1 MLESLLVNNYA
12 LIDNLEVR
20 FSPGLNIL
28 TGETGAGKSI
38 LIGALG
44 LLLGLKADPESIR
57 AGAEEAS
64 VSGVIHLDPQEETEA
79 LAWLAA
85 QGIGAEEGAI
95 IIRRMVRK
103 NGKGSLY
110 VQSAPLTLSALREL
124 TALLFDLHGQHEHQ
138 SLLVLDNH
146 RKLLDRYG
154 ECTAV
159 VEQFGSA
166 YARLL
171 ELREEHSALLAG
183 ERERQRQVELLQHAV
198 NEIGEARLDPSEEQA
213 LEQESR
219 VLANHEKLMRLL
231 EDLFGRTA
239 ESRGGALSQ
248 LRQARALMQD
258 ALGIDPALAEK
269 AKQLEGAFYEL
280 EDFAEGIG
288 GRMREM
294 VFDPGRLEQVDER
307 LALIRKL
314 KKKYGGSI
322 AEVLAY
328 REESEKKLAGIAGSG
343 ERQQQLEAEIASLER
358 ELKTRALEISRLRR
372 EASASLEARVVEE
385 LTPLGM
391 PKVRFQVQIQDR
403 ENEAGKLVYS
413 PTGKD
418 RVEFLI
424 SPNQGEPFRR
434 LAQIASGGE
443 LSRIMLAMKTV
454 LARSDR
460 VGTLIFDEVDVGI
473 GGEVALAVGERL
485 KRLASAKQVLCI
497 THLATIAVRADN
509 HIRVEKRAEGER
521 TVTRVEPVT
530 GAGRREE
537 IARMLAGDRTG
548 DTSLKHAEELLA
560 KYGGD

>member
-1 MLESLLVNNYA
+1 V
-12 LIDNLEVR
+12 
-20 FSPGLNIL
+20 
-28 TGETGAGKSI
+28 
-38 LIGALG
+38 
-44 LLLGLKADPESIR
+44 
-57 AGAEEAS
+57 
-64 VSGVIHLDPQEETEA
+64 
-79 LAWLAA
+79 
-85 QGIGAEEGAI
+85 
-95 IIRRMVRK
+95 
-103 NGKGSLY
+103 
-110 VQSAPLTLSALREL
+110 
-124 TALLFDLHGQHEHQ
+124 
-138 SLLVLDNH
+138 
-146 RKLLDRYG
+146 
-154 ECTAV
+154 
-159 VEQFGSA
+159 
-166 YARLL
+166 
-171 ELREEHSALLAG
+171 
-183 ERERQRQVELLQHAV
+183 
-198 NEIGEARLDPSEEQA
+198 
-213 LEQESR
+213 
-219 VLANHEKLMRLL
+219 RLL

-258 ALGIDPALAEK
+258 ALAIDPLLAEK
-269 AKQLEGAFYEL
+269 AKQLEDAFYEL
-280 EDFAEGIG
+280 EDFSQGIG
-288 GRMREM
+288 ARTREM

-314 KKKYGGSI
+314 KRKYGGGI
-322 AEVLAY
+322 VEVLAH
-328 REESEKKLAGIAGSG
+328 REQSEKQLAGLAGSG
-343 ERQQQLEAEIASLER
+343 ERQEELEAEIAAMER
-358 ELKTRALEISRLRR
+358 ELKTRALELSRLRH

-385 LTPLGM
+385 LKPLGM
-391 PKVRFQVQIQDR
+391 PKVRFRVEIQDR

-509 HIRVEKRAEGER
+509 HIRVEKRTEGER
-521 TVTRVEPVT
+521 TVTRVETVT
-530 GAGRREE
+530 GIGRREE
-537 IARMLAGDRTG
+537 IARMLAGDRSG

-560 KYGGD
+560 KYGGN

>member
-1 MLESLLVNNYA
+1 MLESLSVANYA
-12 LIDNLEVR
+12 LIDSLEVR

-64 VSGVIHLDPQEETEA
+64 VAALIRLDPQEEAEA
-79 LAWLAA
+79 LAWLEA
-85 QGIGAEEGAI
+85 QGISPEEEGI
-95 IIRRMVRK
+95 IIRRTVRK
-103 NGKGSLY
+103 NGKGSLF
-110 VQSAPLTLSALREL
+110 VQSAPLTLTALREL
-124 TALLFDLHGQHEHQ
+124 TGLLFDLHGQHEHQ
-138 SLLVLDNH
+138 SLLVLDNQ

-154 ECTAV
+154 ECTAA

-171 ELREEHSALLAG
+171 ELREEHSTLVAG
-183 ERERQRQVELLQHAV
+183 ERERQRQAELLQHAV
-198 NEIGEARLDPSEEQA
+198 AEIGEAKLDPAEEQA

-219 VLANHEKLMRLL
+219 VLANHEKLVRLL
-231 EDLFGRTA
+231 EDLYGRTA
-239 ESRGGALSQ
+239 ESRGGALAA
-248 LRQARALMQD
+248 LRQARALMQE

-269 AKQLEGAFYEL
+269 ARQLEDSFFEL
-280 EDFAEGIG
+280 EDFSEGIG
-288 GRMREM
+288 ARMREM
-294 VFDPGRLEQVDER
+294 VFDPGRLEQVEER

-314 KKKYGGSI
+314 KKKYGGDI
-322 AEVLAY
+322 AQVLAY
-328 REESEKKLAGIAGSG
+328 ARESEKQMAGVAGSG
-343 ERQQQLEAEIASLER
+343 ERQKQLEEEIAARER
-358 ELKTRALEISRLRR
+358 ELKARAGEISRLRR

-385 LTPLGM
+385 LKPLGM

-485 KRLASAKQVLCI
+485 KRLASVKQVLCI

-509 HIRVEKRAEGER
+509 HIKVEKRSEGER
-521 TVTRVEPVT
+521 TVTRVEAVA
-530 GAGRREE
+530 GIGRREE
-537 IARMLAGDRTG
+537 IARMLAGDRKG

>member
-1 MLESLLVNNYA
+1 MLERLSVNNYA

-57 AGAEEAS
+57 AGADEVS
-64 VSGVIHLDPQEETEA
+64 VSGVIQLDPREETEA
-79 LAWLAA
+79 LAWLEA
-85 QGIGAEEGAI
+85 QGIGLEEGGI

-103 NGKGSLY
+103 SGKGSLF

-154 ECTAV
+154 ECTSIV
-159 VEQFGSA
+159 DQFGSA

-198 NEIGEARLDPSEEQA
+198 EEIGEARLDPSEEQA

-219 VLANHEKLMRLL
+219 ILANHEKLVRLL

-258 ALGIDPALAEK
+258 ALAIDPLLAEK
-269 AKQLEGAFYEL
+269 AKQLEDAFYEL
-280 EDFAEGIG
+280 EDFSQGIG
-288 GRMREM
+288 ARTREM

-314 KKKYGGSI
+314 KRKYGGGI
-322 AEVLAY
+322 VEVLAH
-328 REESEKKLAGIAGSG
+328 REQSEKQLAGLAGSG
-343 ERQQQLEAEIASLER
+343 ERQEELEAEIAAMER
-358 ELKTRALEISRLRR
+358 ELKTRALELSRLRH

-385 LTPLGM
+385 LKPLGM
-391 PKVRFQVQIQDR
+391 PKVRFRVEIQDR

-509 HIRVEKRAEGER
+509 HIRVEKRTEGER
-521 TVTRVEPVT
+521 TVTRVETVT
-530 GAGRREE
+530 GIGRREE
-537 IARMLAGDRTG
+537 IARMLAGDRSG

-560 KYGGD
+560 KYGGN